1 MVQQQK
7 LGRFKRLLG
16 QTRKPNTQWKP
27 NYGVLTQP
35 KLQPLIVDGYPQFEK
50 PYDPALRETPPTQRK
65 YRSPL
70 PPNMIQ
76 ASRLSED
83 YNEDNFHELQS
94 KFQFEVKGFFPE
106 KAYQAEKEALLPGL
120 QYPAV
125 WLLGVLDCRQM
136 SVDTRRYLQSFATIN
151 QPFTLAFDA
160 KVFDTALNL
169 HLVGWL
175 KIRTTFMLGHLQGD
189 TYAMSYF
196 KKYLEEKHL
205 SPEAG
210 TIEWVHVFDYNTGL
224 STPLHYKHLFCVKDW
239 RKYRTRKAHI
249 MSMFEKWQ
257 IRRLQQSSLK
267 RYEEELKVVEEQKVR
282 NF

>member
-106 KAYQAEKEALLPGL
+106 KAYQAEKE
-120 QYPAV
+120 
-125 WLLGVLDCRQM
+125 
-136 SVDTRRYLQSFATIN
+136 
-151 QPFTLAFDA
+151 
-160 KVFDTALNL
+160 VFDTALNL